1 MRCVSPV
8 RCSQIILQSVH
19 PQMFLVFMSIFTN
32 MGYLA
37 LLMLIGPMVRSSKR
51 ACNLSIMAVL
61 APIGLWFLGSAMR
74 IACLHDMMTLIAPD
88 FRICA
93 P

>member
-8 RCSQIILQSVH
+8 RCSILQSVH
-19 PQMFLVFMSIFTN
+19 PQIFLVFMSIFTN

-51 ACNLSIMAVL
+51 ACNLSIK
-61 APIGLWFLGSAMR
+61 GCFLGSAMR